1 MVVSVNDARIA
12 ASLRAC
18 RRRQRLRQVDVAL
31 RSGVRRETVS
41 RLERGFAGRV
51 PLDTLRAVADALGL
65 RLDLG
70 LRWRG
75 GDLDRILNAGHAAL
89 HESLAKH
96 LGDLEGWTWLPEV
109 PFSIYGERGVIDVL
123 AWHPATRCLLVIELN
138 TDLVD
143 PQALVSTMRT
153 RVRLA
158 RRIARDYGWAPT
170 HVASWVIILDT
181 KTNRR
186 RLAARRAPS
195 DSVPCGWP
203 QDGSLD
209 ASACRGDLSALLL
222 VRCVSCTR

>member
-1 MVVSVNDARIA
+1 VAR
-12 ASLRAC
+12 
-18 RRRQRLRQVDVAL
+18 

-123 AWHPATRCLLVIELN
+123 AWHPATRCLLVIELK

-153 RVRLA
+153 RVRLG
-158 RRIARDYGWAPT
+158 RRIARDHGWAPT
-170 HVASWVIILDT
+170 HVASWVVILDT

-186 RLAARRAPS
+186 RLAQHIGLLRTAFPADGRKMAAWMRRPAGPI
-195 DSVPCGWP
+195 
-203 QDGSLD
+203 
-209 ASACRGDLSALLL
+209 SALSFWSD
-222 VRCVSCTR
+222 VSPGPARADVGQFRRIRGSSRDA